1 MPGSTQLYSM
11 IAQGEHQ
18 KQDFKFEIEDARK
31 IAKSIVAFANTDG
44 GRLLIGVKD
53 NGKIAGVRSEEEI
66 YMIEAAA
73 EMYSEPP
80 IQFSVRKW
88 KVEGK
93 EVLEVYIPP
102 SEIGPHFVVPREGPK
117 KAYVRKDDQNLAVN
131 SAILKYWHLKK
142 QPRGKHFDYG
152 KYEEMLFDY
161 MRKHDRITFSKYCRI
176 TGLHHEEASDRLAR
190 LLHWEVIDLD
200 LSEKGCYYYLN
211 DDAEV
216 KIKASSI
223 E

>member
-1 MPGSTQLYSM
+1 MPGSVQIYSM

-53 NGKIAGVRSEEEI
+53 NGKIAGVQSEEEI

-73 EMYSEPP
+73 EMYSDPP
-80 IQFSVRKW
+80 VKFKVRKW
-88 KVEGK
+88 KAEGK
-93 EVLEVYIPP
+93 EILEIYIPV
-102 SEIGPHFVVPREGPK
+102 SEYKPHFVIPKEGPR

-131 SAILKYWHLKK
+131 SAILKYWQIQK
-142 QPRGKHFDYG
+142 QPRGKRFEYG
-152 KYEEMLFDY
+152 KYEEKLFDY
-161 MRKHDRITFSKYCRI
+161 LKENDRITFSKYCRI
-176 TGLHHEEASDRLAR
+176 TGLHHEEASDRLAK

-211 DDAEV
+211 REAEL
-216 KIKASSI
+216 KIKASAQT
-223 E
+223 